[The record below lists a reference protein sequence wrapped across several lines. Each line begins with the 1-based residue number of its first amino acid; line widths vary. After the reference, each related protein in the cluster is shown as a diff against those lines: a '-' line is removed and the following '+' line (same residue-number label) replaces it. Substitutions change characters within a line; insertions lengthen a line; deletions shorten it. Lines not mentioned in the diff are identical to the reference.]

1 MTEHLF
7 ARLTDII
14 ATAAD
19 LPFVPPPGMSST
31 NVQDAIEEIRA
42 DQRTLLDADLDLYL
56 SPTGDDIL
64 GDGSITNPW
73 RQPQRVVDY
82 LEEDVDIGGFRVD
95 VHFADGSYDGV
106 YNGNYQGG
114 GVLYW
119 RGNFTNPENVILG
132 NVLNPNGFSVGSMNR
147 LAVSDT
153 EIWFNGFSMEPVQAP
168 SIDSDPASAGVGKF
182 LIFGDLDNFTDG
194 RLILR
199 GCQNNSTVMFGNIM
213 DFGNFITVDG
223 SALPASAGALLHSL
237 SGDPFMASS
246 LTITDNPSFS
256 QGTIV
261 VGPKSFAQIFWAY
274 TGTTVGPKY
283 LVVAGGQMFI
293 DNPEAIPG
301 TLPGKVEPTGFIRYT
316 GPDGS
321 FGNTAKL
328 WDHVISKTAA
338 YQLTGKD
345 SYHHFDNQGTTTR
358 VDFTLPN
365 AGLDQYYGFTV
376 ADADGIRIIAKAGD
390 TIRIKGTVTAAGGQI
405 ESFTIGD
412 TIWLY
417 AINATE
423 WIALYVTGLW
433 AGSNAV
439 DTHTHT
445 ASQITDFQEAT
456 EDVVGAILD
465 DDGGDLDWTYNDG
478 ANTLG
483 ASVKDDAITN
493 AKMAEMAQ
501 ATFKLRAAGAGT
513 GNPIDGT
520 AEQGVA
526 VLDTVI
532 PCVIAHKN
540 GTAQTINDD
549 TQTIITFGT
558 EIVDRLGN
566 WSTDTFTAPVAGIY
580 LAVLCVTF
588 ESSSGDQMYN
598 YILVNDVAVRQH
610 FQLAG
615 SAGAE
620 FFITTAVLNLAA
632 NDTVKFRAYQDNAG
646 GASRDIRG
654 QSEQTNMSIVRLV

>member
-7 ARLTDII
+7 ARLTDVTDLEAALEAALAAHLADSTGAHAASAISFSPPETMS
-14 ATAAD
+14 ATD
-19 LPFVPPPGMSST
+19 
-31 NVQDAIEEIRA
+31 VQAAIEEIRA

-64 GDGSITNPW
+64 GDGSIGNPW

-293 DNPEAIPG
+293 DDPEDIPG

-345 SYHHFDNQGTTTR
+345 SYHHFNNQGTTTR

-365 AGLDQYYGFTV
+365 AGLDQYYSFTV

-390 TIRIKGTVTAAGGQI
+390 TIRVKGTVTAAGGQI
-405 ESFTIGD
+405 ENFTIGS
-412 TIWLY
+412 TIFLY
-417 AINATE
+417 AIDDTQ
-423 WIALYVTGLW
+423 WIALYYIGEWTAPQNGVFQDLDVDGNLNVDGNAQIDGTLDVDG
-433 AGSNAV
+433 AV
-439 DTHTHT
+439 DIDGAATVGGLIT
-445 ASQITDFQEAT
+445 AEAGQIKFPAT
-456 EDVVGAILD
+456 ANPS
-465 DDGGDLDWTYNDG
+465 GD
-478 ANTLG
+478 ANTL
-483 ASVKDDAITN
+483 DDYEEGTWTPVFTF
-493 AKMAEMAQ
+493 
-501 ATFKLRAAGAGT
+501 ATPGDLNVAYSTQLGT
-513 GNPIDGT
+513 YTKVGRLVT
-520 AEQGVA
+520 AM
-526 VLDTVI
+526 
-532 PCVIAHKN
+532 C
-540 GTAQTINDD
+540 TIS
-549 TQTIITFGT
+549 
-558 EIVDRLGN
+558 LG
-566 WSTDTFTAPVAGIY
+566 TFT
-580 LAVLCVTF
+580 
-588 ESSSGDQMYN
+588 
-598 YILVNDVAVRQH
+598 H
-610 FQLAG
+610 
-615 SAGAE
+615 
-620 FFITTAVLNLAA
+620 TTA
-632 NDTVKFRAYQDNAG
+632 AG
-646 GASRDIRG
+646 GAQITGLPFTSANDSQNAVGSTAWHGITKANYTQIGGFIVANDNKLLFFGFGSGVALSQIVAADMPTGG
-654 QSEQTNMSIVRLV
+654 QPFLGCTITYYV